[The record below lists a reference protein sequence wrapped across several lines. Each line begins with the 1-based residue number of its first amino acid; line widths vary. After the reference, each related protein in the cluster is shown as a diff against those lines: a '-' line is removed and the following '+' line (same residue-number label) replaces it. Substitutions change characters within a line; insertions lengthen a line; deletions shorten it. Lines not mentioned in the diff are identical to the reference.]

1 MILQST
7 NTFIISLIILAVP
20 VKHPIYTEKGNIILR
35 VMNRIIIST
44 LNTTMTFSTL
54 AAVLA
59 LFVVTGHQQVFA
71 YGYPYDGGYGG
82 YPYDGNGD
90 PPFDYGSS
98 PYDFCSYADYKSNV
112 YCDYPFGY

>member
-7 NTFIISLIILAVP
+7 NTSIISLIILAVP
-20 VKHPIYTEKGNIILR
+20 VKHPIYTEKSNIILR

-44 LNTTMTFSTL
+44 FNSTMTFSTL
-54 AAVLA
+54 AAVLS
-59 LFVVTGHQQVFA
+59 LFVVTGHQQAFA
-71 YGYPYDGGYGG
+71 YGYPYDGGY
-82 YPYDGNGD
+82 GD

>member
-1 MILQST
+1 M
-7 NTFIISLIILAVP
+7 
-20 VKHPIYTEKGNIILR
+20 
-35 VMNRIIIST
+35 IIST
-44 LNTTMTFSTL
+44 LNSTMTFSTL

-82 YPYDGNGD
+82 YPYYGGNGGYPYDGGYGGYPYYGGNGD